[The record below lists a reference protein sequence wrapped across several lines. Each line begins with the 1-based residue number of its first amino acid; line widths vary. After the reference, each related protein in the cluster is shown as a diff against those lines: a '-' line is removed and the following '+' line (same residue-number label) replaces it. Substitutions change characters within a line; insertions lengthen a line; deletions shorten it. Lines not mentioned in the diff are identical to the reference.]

1 MFQPSSNID
10 ARLLEIARSIE
21 TREIGLRVI
30 SSGVYRAPFF
40 KIDLDVFVQNPR
52 RFNVLEEFVLRAAV
66 EITSGPS
73 RQEIAS
79 LLGLDRLFV
88 DAVCTAL
95 ENLDVI
101 EADGTDD
108 AVVLTVSGKEFY
120 AQGRVPTP
128 PVQRPVELIYDGLTK
143 RLAAG
148 KVLAQADE
156 ADPVLPR
163 VEDDD
168 WAIPAEIV
176 VSSITRERV
185 ITAVTAAGM
194 SLHSPEEGRVV
205 VEIGR
210 PRLKEKDY
218 YAWGVLIVQDT
229 LATGQ
234 GTDNV
239 SVRMARLPN
248 GQFDTAAQGIMDD
261 WLATGTLGL
270 EDLLP
275 GDAERSI
282 FAEAP
287 AAAPLPSHAQQV
299 EQTYVA
305 QTLALRQ
312 GGQGSEQRTAAAGPG
327 VELLRNE
334 FIRPRFLESL
344 KRARQ
349 LVLIVSPWMTE
360 EVVDDSF
367 LKILRDLARQGI
379 LILIGWGIAR
389 DLRAEDHSPPQGLLD
404 ALQSIQTPDGVPA
417 VGVWWLGNH
426 HNKEVVVDQAIYL
439 MGSHN
444 WLSYRGDRLPRGESV
459 FYVTAPE
466 TIKNALDYLEPLFK
480 QAALAAW
487 TRDSQRPLENQ
498 AGLRRCCTTLV
509 ALHRPDDAID
519 RALSLAK
526 SDRLLTPL
534 AFDLLRLI
542 CLSLARYSG
551 DELAHMKVLDSL
563 SLATSELSAAGE
575 AGEELDTA
583 RHGFGVGLAALLRQ
597 YVQHDQSAVADFLNG
612 QIDVWKSIGLI
623 GQKQEITGVLL
634 DLRGAHVT
642 AGKKAKKRK

>member
-1 MFQPSSNID
+1 MFQPSSHID
-10 ARLLEIARSIE
+10 ARLLEMARNIE

-30 SSGVYRAPFF
+30 SGGVYRAPFF

-66 EITSGPS
+66 EITPGPS

-101 EADGTDD
+101 AESGTDD

-120 AQGRVPTP
+120 TQGRVPTP
-128 PVQRPVELIYDGLTK
+128 PEQQSVELTYDGLTK
-143 RLAAG
+143 RLTTG
-148 KVLAQADE
+148 QVFTQADE

-163 VEDDD
+163 VEDDA
-168 WAIPAEIV
+168 WAVPAEIV
-176 VSSITRERV
+176 AASITRERV

-210 PRLKEKDY
+210 PRLREKDY

-248 GQFDTAAQGIMDD
+248 GQFDTAAQGIVDD
-261 WLATGTLGL
+261 WLAQGTVGL

-275 GDAERSI
+275 GYEELSI
-282 FAEAP
+282 FAEEP
-287 AAAPLPSHAQQV
+287 AAAPLPGHAQQV

-305 QTLALRQ
+305 QTLAVRQ
-312 GGQGSEQRTAAAGPG
+312 GGQGSAQRTAAASPG

-344 KRARQ
+344 KRAQRS
-349 LVLIVSPWMTE
+349 VLIVSPWMTE

-379 LILIGWGIAR
+379 LVLIGWGIAR
-389 DLRAEDHSPPQGLLD
+389 DPRAEDHSPSQGLLD

-417 VGVWWLGNH
+417 VGVWWLGNN

-466 TIKNALDYLEPLFK
+466 TIKSALDYLEPLFN
-480 QAALAAW
+480 QVAITAW
-487 TRDSQRPLENQ
+487 ARDSQRPLENQ
-498 AGLRRCCTTLV
+498 AGLRRCCMTLV

-534 AFDLLRLI
+534 TFDLLRLI

-551 DELAHMKVLDSL
+551 DELTHMKVLDSI
-563 SLATSELSAAGE
+563 SLAAAELPAGGE
-575 AGEELDTA
+575 SGEELDTA
-583 RHGFGVGLAALLRQ
+583 KRGFGSGLASLLRQ
-597 YVQHDQSAVADFLNG
+597 YVHTDPSAVNDFLNG
-612 QIDVWKSIGLI
+612 QIDVWKSIGLV
-623 GQKQEITGVLL
+623 GQKQETADVLL
-634 DLRGAHVT
+634 DLRGTTT
-642 AGKKAKKRK
+642 ARKKAKKK

>member
-1 MFQPSSNID
+1 MFQPSSHID
-10 ARLLEIARSIE
+10 ARLLEMARNIE

-30 SSGVYRAPFF
+30 SGGVYRAPFF

-66 EITSGPS
+66 EITPGPS

-101 EADGTDD
+101 EAGGTDD

-128 PVQRPVELIYDGLTK
+128 PEQRSVELIYDGLTK

-163 VEDDD
+163 VEDDE
-168 WAIPAEIV
+168 WAAPAEIV
-176 VSSITRERV
+176 VAVITRERV

-194 SLHSPEEGRVV
+194 SLHAPEEGRVV

-210 PRLKEKDY
+210 PRLREKDY

-248 GQFDTAAQGIMDD
+248 GQFDTAAQGIVDD
-261 WLATGTLGL
+261 WLAQGAVGL

-275 GDAERSI
+275 GEAERSI
-282 FAEAP
+282 FAEEP
-287 AAAPLPSHAQQV
+287 AAASLPSHAQQV

-312 GGQGSEQRTAAAGPG
+312 GGQGSERRTAAASPG

-334 FIRPRFLESL
+334 L
-344 KRARQ
+344 
-349 LVLIVSPWMTE
+349 
-360 EVVDDSF
+360 
-367 LKILRDLARQGI
+367 
-379 LILIGWGIAR
+379 
-389 DLRAEDHSPPQGLLD
+389 
-404 ALQSIQTPDGVPA
+404 GV
-417 VGVWWLGNH
+417 
-426 HNKEVVVDQAIYL
+426 
-439 MGSHN
+439 
-444 WLSYRGDRLPRGESV
+444 
-459 FYVTAPE
+459 
-466 TIKNALDYLEPLFK
+466 
-480 QAALAAW
+480 
-487 TRDSQRPLENQ
+487 
-498 AGLRRCCTTLV
+498 
-509 ALHRPDDAID
+509 
-519 RALSLAK
+519 AK
-526 SDRLLTPL
+526 S
-534 AFDLLRLI
+534 
-542 CLSLARYSG
+542 G
-551 DELAHMKVLDSL
+551 
-563 SLATSELSAAGE
+563 
-575 AGEELDTA
+575 
-583 RHGFGVGLAALLRQ
+583 
-597 YVQHDQSAVADFLNG
+597 
-612 QIDVWKSIGLI
+612 
-623 GQKQEITGVLL
+623 
-634 DLRGAHVT
+634 
-642 AGKKAKKRK
+642 